1 MIRISKIMRHLISIA
16 KKTLIA
22 KRIKLWSYERYFASS
37 DGYAA
42 NRGVYRSF
50 AEASLSAPRAAKI
63 GFDHDA
69 LVDEFSDRA
78 GRIFPYDYPA
88 LFWLRPALL
97 DAKRVFDIGG
107 HIGVHYYAYERYLRY
122 SPDLIWQICEVP
134 AIVKAGAEQARRRGI
149 SNLIFTSS
157 LDDVDGKGE
166 LVADGVGIVGH
177 EIAVA
182 SSRPVPFE
190 LHSAKQRTVRPNCI
204 FIDRRG
210 RKPAS
215 VKAMFMQSLRE
226 VPTNTVID
234 RQTAVGSPGI
244 LQIERP
250 IGAMILQDHWI
261 THGSAIHLPEKEAGP
276 GKTDRSGVAV
286 GGP

>member
-157 LDDVDGKGE
+157 LDDVDGTDILLASGSI
-166 LVADGVGIVGH
+166 APGVPPP
-177 EIAVA
+177 
-182 SSRPVPFE
+182 R
-190 LHSAKQRTVRPNCI
+190 
-204 FIDRRG
+204 
-210 RKPAS
+210 
-215 VKAMFMQSLRE
+215 
-226 VPTNTVID
+226 
-234 RQTAVGSPGI
+234 
-244 LQIERP
+244 
-250 IGAMILQDHWI
+250 
-261 THGSAIHLPEKEAGP
+261 
-276 GKTDRSGVAV
+276 
-286 GGP
+286 